1 MRFTTCSRLVVIFTP
16 EYFKVHDLFS
26 ALANVAKARSLRL
39 LWSKLFFLPKQ
50 TFFFPPPS
58 GRLTKMFLSYSEKS
72 NLLCL

>member
-26 ALANVAKARSLRL
+26 ALANIAKARSLRL

-50 TFFFPPPS
+50 TFFFLR
-58 GRLTKMFLSYSEKS
+58 RLTKMFLSYSKKS